1 VPLAVNRGTPAVI
14 ADPGAEFSKAIR
26 AMSKT
31 LLAPAKQEKKRRFL
45 PTLARA

>member
-1 VPLAVNRGTPAVI
+1 
-14 ADPGAEFSKAIR
+14 
-26 AMSKT
+26 MSKT